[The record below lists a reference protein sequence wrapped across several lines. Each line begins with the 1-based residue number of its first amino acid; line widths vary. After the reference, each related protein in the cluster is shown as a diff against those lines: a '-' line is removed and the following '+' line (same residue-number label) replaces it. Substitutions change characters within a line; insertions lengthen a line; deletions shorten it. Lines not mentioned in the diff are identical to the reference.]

1 MSGPRD
7 TGTRDGAVQGRG
19 GPGPVFLERSGY
31 RRRRLVDAIRM
42 VPVLGVLLWAV
53 PLLWTKGATASSAA
67 LLYTFGVWALLVL
80 AAALL
85 SRGLRGSD
93 WAGSQEDEG
102 GEAR

>member
-1 MSGPRD
+1 M
-7 TGTRDGAVQGRG
+7 
-19 GPGPVFLERSGY
+19 
-31 RRRRLVDAIRM
+31 
-42 VPVLGVLLWAV
+42 
-53 PLLWTKGATASSAA
+53 ATASSAA

-93 WAGSQEDEG
+93 WAGSQEDDG

>member
-31 RRRRLVDAIRM
+31 RRRRL

-93 WAGSQEDEG
+93 WAGSQEDDG